1 MKRIEDIEMMEV
13 EALMKM
19 ADDSSVPVAEGLENR
34 IAEAL
39 LSQKIAEEAEKADV
53 PVVSLRTRWITGL
66 AVAVACTV
74 AAVFLHNPAQSEL
87 KDTFD
92 DPRLAYAEVEKTFE
106 RISVKMS
113 KASEMAYEATS
124 EIGKPASIIRKIN
137 RQ

>member
-13 EALMKM
+13 EDLLKVAG
-19 ADDSSVPVAEGLENR
+19 DNSVPVPQGLESR
-34 IAEAL
+34 LRETI
-39 LSQKIAEEAEKADV
+39 LSQKIAEEDYAPA
-53 PVVSLRTRWITGL
+53 VSLRTRWITGF
-66 AVAVACTV
+66 AVAAACTV

-92 DPRLAYAEVEKTFE
+92 DPRLAYAEVERTFE
-106 RISVKMS
+106 RISSKMS

-137 RQ
+137 RK

>member
-13 EALMKM
+13 EDLLKVAE
-19 ADDSSVPVAEGLENR
+19 DNSVPVPQGLESR
-34 IAEAL
+34 LRETI
-39 LSQKIAEEAEKADV
+39 LSQKIAEEEDAPA
-53 PVVSLRTRWITGL
+53 VSLRTRWITGFV
-66 AVAVACTV
+66 VAAACTV

-92 DPRLAYAEVEKTFE
+92 DPRLAYAEVERTFE
-106 RISVKMS
+106 RISSKMS

-137 RQ
+137 RK

>member
-13 EALMKM
+13 EDLLKVA
-19 ADDSSVPVAEGLENR
+19 ADNSVPVPQGLEDR
-34 IAEAL
+34 IAETL
-39 LSQKIAEEAEKADV
+39 LSQKIAEEAEKDEA
-53 PVVSLRTRWITGL
+53 PAVSLRTRWITGL
-66 AVAVACTV
+66 ALAAACTV

-106 RISVKMS
+106 RISLKMS
-113 KASEMAYEATS
+113 KASEMAYEATN

-137 RQ
+137 RK